1 MEATIPKLGKESSA
15 WEGEKPGN
23 AQKTGHTSPEI
34 GETAGLSIRWI
45 TYNHFSLSSSG
56 PPVPFKEQDFPSK
69 HNHVVVCLLTALL
82 CRE

>member
-1 MEATIPKLGKESSA
+1 MEATISELGKESSI
-15 WEGEKPGN
+15 WEGEKSGST
-23 AQKTGHTSPEI
+23 QKTGPASPNF

-45 TYNHFSLSSSG
+45 TCNHFSFASSG

-69 HNHVVVCLLTALL
+69 HNHVVVCLSTALL